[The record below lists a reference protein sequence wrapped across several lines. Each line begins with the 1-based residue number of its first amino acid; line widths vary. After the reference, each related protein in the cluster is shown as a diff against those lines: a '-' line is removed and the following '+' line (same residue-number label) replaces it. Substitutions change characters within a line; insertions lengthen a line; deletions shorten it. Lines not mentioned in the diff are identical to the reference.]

1 MKHALDRLWLLIIS
15 SQLQTTYSS
24 VSPGRLASAQQT
36 ADLLHLIKV
45 WLCGCMRRTRL
56 ARPMQQVQLDRRSCS
71 LARPRHPPATV
82 LAPRARWCVAGGSAA
97 RRLHVVAFRSV
108 VVVASHRL
116 SRSGRTGWTRSRG
129 PHASF
134 YFLDVYIVYVRVR
147 NAWEPRAAAC
157 RHSTYSSASEATLN
171 SAIKKERRGLCHCV

>member
-71 LARPRHPPATV
+71 LARPRHPPAT
-82 LAPRARWCVAGGSAA
+82 APARA
-97 RRLHVVAFRSV
+97 VVRGWW
-108 VVVASHRL
+108 L
-116 SRSGRTGWTRSRG
+116 S
-129 PHASF
+129 
-134 YFLDVYIVYVRVR
+134 
-147 NAWEPRAAAC
+147 
-157 RHSTYSSASEATLN
+157 SSASP
-171 SAIKKERRGLCHCV
+171 RRSVSFCRRRRVASIIPVRTYGLDPIARPPCIFLLSRCLHRVRTRT

>member
-36 ADLLHLIKV
+36 ADVVAGDGHGSHGP
-45 WLCGCMRRTRL
+45 CNR
-56 ARPMQQVQLDRRSCS
+56 VQLDRRSCS

-157 RHSTYSSASEATLN
+157 RHSTYSSASEAT
-171 SAIKKERRGLCHCV
+171 R